1 MTKTDDTKTKEV
13 KIRRYHSDEI
23 RLVLFICATDLKKY
37 SHEDLIVFAE
47 SIEGRIE
54 VLLTPE
60 FLKSVSEFIQVDS
73 SSMKKIQE
81 LKRILQELYSSQW
94 HLKMTDSSWTSIL
107 ILSREILELLS
118 IEYQEPLIFMK
129 NNLEVDWTL

>member
-1 MTKTDDTKTKEV
+1 MTKTDEIKTQQF

-23 RLVLFICATDLKKY
+23 RLVLYICATDLKKY
-37 SHEDLIVFAE
+37 NHDDLIVFSE

-60 FLKSVSEFIQVDS
+60 FLNSVSEFIRVDS

-81 LKRILQELYSSQW
+81 LKIILQELYSSQW
-94 HLKMTDSSWTSIL
+94 HLKMIDSSWTAIFN
-107 ILSREILELLS
+107 LSREILDLLS
-118 IEYQEPLIFMK
+118 IEYQEPLNFMK
-129 NNLEVDWTL
+129 NNLEVDWT